1 MILNFVISVLDR
13 EREKSMLNIYGD
25 LGLPLILTMLG
36 RGTAKSEH
44 LELNGLEATEKAIVV
59 TVADAEKTKQLIKN
73 AKRKL
78 FIDIPGNG
86 VIMAVPVKSVGGGN
100 TLAYLTD
107 NTTPDKAVPEMQFE
121 HEMIVAI
128 LNHSY
133 MDDVM
138 TAARSAGAAG
148 GTVLHA
154 KGTAAKDAQKFFGVS
169 LANEKEVILI
179 AARSDEKAAI
189 MRAITTMAGPQTPA
203 GTICFSLPVSTVAGL
218 RNTEKD

>member
-1 MILNFVISVLDR
+1 MVLNFVISVLDR
-13 EREKSMLNIYGD
+13 DRETAMTGIYSE
-25 LGLPLILTMLG
+25 LGLPLILTLLG

-44 LELNGLEATEKAIVV
+44 LELNGLEATEKAVV
-59 TVADAEKTKQLIKN
+59 ITVADSEKTKQLIKN

-86 VIMAVPVKSVGGGN
+86 VMMAVPVKSVGGGH

-107 NTTPDKAVPEMQFE
+107 NTTPDNAVPEMQFD
-121 HEMIVAI
+121 HELIIAI

-138 TAARSAGAAG
+138 NAARTAGAGG

-154 KGTAAKDAQKFFGVS
+154 KGTAARDAQKFFGVS

-179 AARSDEKAAI
+179 AARSEEKAAI
-189 MRAITTMAGPQTPA
+189 MRAITSMAGPQTPA

-218 RNTEKD
+218 RNTDKD